1 MSIKET
7 TYDALRKTFIK
18 SLTDDWDPIGDEFID
33 NVKEAF
39 IEYIRDDVKIWPV
52 MEETEEFMLV
62 AYLDD
67 GFHFPDLSKDYSFSN
82 VLAYYADHY
91 GIEKTELMVAN
102 SLAVL
107 RKKMER

>member
-1 MSIKET
+1 MSINET

-18 SLTDDWDPIGDEFID
+18 SLTDHWDPTGDEFID
-33 NVKEAF
+33 DVKEAF
-39 IEYIRDDVKIWPV
+39 IEYMRDDVKIWPV
-52 MEETEEFMLV
+52 MEETEEIMLE

-67 GFHFPDLSKDYSFSN
+67 GFEFPDLSKEHPLSN

-102 SLAVL
+102 SLAAF
-107 RKKMER
+107 RKKMDR